1 MLEVQMIRYVIIYC
15 GWWLLFVIGSAKVM
29 AESSSMNLALPS
41 MGSSYGTDS
50 IRSGD
55 LDCKNSIGGATNF
68 ELGVT
73 GIVDNA
79 VSPFSSDDPAN
90 PMTKDVGIYAR
101 IVIPLDAPKER
112 INCNTLYQLE
122 LQRRRIEVQKLQQEL
137 DNLRRLQKQAFE
149 N

>member
-1 MLEVQMIRYVIIYC
+1 MKR
-15 GWWLLFVIGSAKVM
+15 LLVLLLCSSSVF
-29 AESSSMNLALPS
+29 AESSSLNLALPN
-41 MGSSYGTDS
+41 MGTNYGTDF

-55 LDCKNSIGGATNF
+55 LDCKNSIGGATNL

-73 GIVDNA
+73 SIIDNA
-79 VSPFSSDDPAN
+79 VSPFDSEDPMN
-90 PMTKDVGIYAR
+90 PQTKDIGLYAR

-137 DNLRRLQKQAFE
+137 DNLRRLQNRPFE

>member
-1 MLEVQMIRYVIIYC
+1 MKR
-15 GWWLLFVIGSAKVM
+15 LLVLLLCSSSVF
-29 AESSSMNLALPS
+29 AESSSLNLALPN
-41 MGSSYGTDS
+41 MGTNYGSDS

-73 GIVDNA
+73 SIIDNA
-79 VSPFSSDDPAN
+79 VGPFDSEDPMN
-90 PMTKDVGIYAR
+90 PTTKDIGLYAR

-137 DNLRRLQKQAFE
+137 DNLRRLQNRPFE